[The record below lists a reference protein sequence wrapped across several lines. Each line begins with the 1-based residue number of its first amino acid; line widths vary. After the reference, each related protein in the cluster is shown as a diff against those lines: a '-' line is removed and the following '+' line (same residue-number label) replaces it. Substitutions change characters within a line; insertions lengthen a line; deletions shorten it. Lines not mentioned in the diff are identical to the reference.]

1 MIIRFVIY
9 GLLGWCL
16 EVFWTG
22 LNSLIEG
29 NLVLRSW
36 TSLWMFPIYGLAIF
50 LEPIYRKIK
59 DWPIILRG
67 GSYTVLIFV
76 AEYITGWLLLTT
88 LNVRPW
94 DYTHAPLSID
104 GLIRLDY
111 APLWFIVGLLFE
123 RLYKLLIR
131 LKIEVN

>member
-1 MIIRFVIY
+1 MSIRFIIY

-16 EVFWTG
+16 EIFWTG

-50 LEPIYRKIK
+50 LEPIYKKIK
-59 DWPIILRG
+59 AWPIILRG
-67 GSYTVLIFV
+67 GSYTLLIFI
-76 AEYITGWLLLTT
+76 AEYITGWLLL
-88 LNVRPW
+88 NVVGVSPW
-94 DYTHAPLSID
+94 DYSHTPLSID
-104 GLIRLDY
+104 GFVRLDY

-123 RLYKLLIR
+123 RLYELLIN
-131 LKIEVN
+131 LKIEIN